1 MDRQPFWSFTA
12 TELAI
17 SLKRRACSAVEITQ
31 SCLDRITEREHIV
44 RAFVEL
50 DADGALRQA
59 AALDKR
65 GETGPLHGIPIAIKD
80 TVDVEHLHCTLGTE
94 IHKDRVPARDATVV
108 KRLRDAGA
116 VILGTTV
123 STEYAIARAGPTRNP
138 HNTGHTPG
146 GSSSGSAA
154 AVSARMVPLAVAT
167 QTVGSIVRPSTYCG
181 IFGLK
186 PTKGAISTAGA
197 MTLSPQ
203 LDHVG
208 PMARSIDDLW
218 LAYLAMRD
226 PGAAGGNI
234 RPGEQK
240 PGNVLLV
247 EGPLRDRIEP
257 ASREALD
264 RARSTFEANGIP
276 VKETALP
283 NSFKTMVTC
292 WETILFRDIAANH
305 GRDRDDFGSR
315 MSDRLV
321 KIIDDGRKVTDQA
334 YEAAIAEAKYL
345 RTQLLSLLPKD
356 AIILA
361 PATDGAAPAFSEQ
374 TGPSYLQGLWSLA
387 GFPALAIPCGKVG
400 DLPVGVQLVGHP
412 LQEQFV
418 LQAGKILEGLGR
430 HN

>member
-1 MDRQPFWSFTA
+1 M
-12 TELAI
+12 
-17 SLKRRACSAVEITQ
+17 
-31 SCLDRITEREHIV
+31 
-44 RAFVEL
+44 EL

-138 HNTGHTPG
+138 HNTERTPD

-234 RPGEQK
+234 GPGEQK

-292 WETILFRDIAANH
+292 WETILFRDIAASH

-400 DLPVGVQLVGHP
+400 DLPVGVQLVGRP

-418 LQAGKILEGLGR
+418 LQAGKILE
-430 HN
+430 HAI